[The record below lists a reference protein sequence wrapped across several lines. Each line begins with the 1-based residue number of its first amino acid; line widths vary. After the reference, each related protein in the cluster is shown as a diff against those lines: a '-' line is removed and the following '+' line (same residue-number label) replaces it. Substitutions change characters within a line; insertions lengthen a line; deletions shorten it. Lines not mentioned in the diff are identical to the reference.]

1 MTVARYDRFAD
12 WYEDYVND
20 AAGRHTDRTQDLLRR
35 LLGRGSGTCVDVCCG
50 TGTYAA
56 TIGQLGW
63 SPVGVDVSRGQ
74 LRYAKARMNV
84 ACGAAEALPVA
95 SDGVDAAVCV
105 RCHTDV
111 PDYAAVVRD
120 VARTL
125 KPGARFVH
133 IGLHP
138 CFCGAFADRSDLDRI
153 VLKPGYRDTSLS
165 FEAWSPHGVRARV
178 GAWHLPL
185 AGLIRAV
192 VDAGLLIT
200 DIVEDGPETPD
211 LLGLAATKPVATKPA
226 RTDLDEQRG

>member
-20 AAGRHTDRTQDLLRR
+20 AAGGHTDRTQAALER
-35 LLGRGSGTCVDVCCG
+35 LLGRGHGTCLDVCCG
-50 TGTYAA
+50 TGTYAT
-56 TIGQLGW
+56 TIRGLGW
-63 SPVGVDVSRGQ
+63 LPVGVDLSRGQ
-74 LRYAKARMNV
+74 LRHARQRLPV
-84 ACGAAEALPVA
+84 ACGAAEALPLA
-95 SDGVDAAVCV
+95 RNSVDAAVCL

-125 KPGARFVH
+125 KPAGRFVH
-133 IGLHP
+133 VGLHP
-138 CFCGAFADRSDLDRI
+138 CFCGAFADRSNLDRI
-153 VLKPGYRDTSLS
+153 VLKPGYRNTSLS

-211 LLGLAATKPVATKPA
+211 LLSIAAVKPA
-226 RTDLDEQRG
+226 ER